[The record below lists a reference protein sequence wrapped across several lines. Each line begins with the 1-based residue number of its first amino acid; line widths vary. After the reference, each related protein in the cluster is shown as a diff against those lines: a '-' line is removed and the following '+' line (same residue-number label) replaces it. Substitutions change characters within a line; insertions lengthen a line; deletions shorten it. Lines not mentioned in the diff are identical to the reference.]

1 MWLSNSLA
9 WPTILQQYI
18 NFANNNIIKEHT
30 CLLSNQDDMQKVRVF
45 HSVKSRE
52 RIGELH
58 SKNGFKK
65 PDSEVQ

>member
-30 CLLSNQDDMQKVRVF
+30 CLLSYQYDMQKVRVF